1 MKINPTLSL
10 FSALILA
17 FIFGF
22 SLSSNFEFPYETN
35 QFSSV
40 LVDNEPLIKGS
51 EQNLASVS
59 SDQIYGDLN
68 NIDTTFPAPAAPMPA
83 HWWDSLECGIK
94 PEHLLKMIANYIE
107 ENNDEIFTVI
117 ELFDNVVI
125 EFEEETFKGKYAI
138 YTRDDNIIKLT
149 GDVSIESPT
158 RLLTG
163 NELIADIDN
172 NKRILNSANKES
184 LVEVLLENN
193 AND

>member
-1 MKINPTLSL
+1 MSL
-10 FSALILA
+10 TSKLFFFISFLFFFSNAYTESYVKAGESLI
-17 FIFGF
+17 
-22 SLSSNFEFPYETN
+22 
-35 QFSSV
+35 
-40 LVDNEPLIKGS
+40 
-51 EQNLASVS
+51 
-59 SDQIYGDLN
+59 
-68 NIDTTFPAPAAPMPA
+68 
-83 HWWDSLECGIK
+83 WDSENKSYTANGDVEFKNDKFIAFAD
-94 PEHLLKMIANYIE
+94 KMIANYIE

-117 ELFDNVVI
+117 ELFENVVI

-158 RLLTG
+158 RLLKG